1 MSDIINLL
9 PDSVANQIAAGEVID
24 RPASAVKE
32 LLENSVDAG
41 AHSVQLIIKDAG
53 RTLIQ
58 VIDDGSGMSDNDAR
72 LCFERHATSKI
83 RRANDLFNIR
93 TMGFRGEALASIAA
107 VAQVELR
114 TRRKDDELG
123 TAVIIEGS
131 DVKSQEPCSCPVG
144 TNLMI
149 KNLFYNIPARRSFLK
164 KDAIELS
171 HIEEIFRRVALV
183 YCQTAF
189 SLYSNGKLL
198 YDLKAGNMAQRI
210 VALFGSVYQ
219 QRLVPVDEK
228 NDVLEIHGF
237 VCKPEHVRKIRGE
250 QYLFVNDRFI
260 RHANLSSAVEKAYA
274 DLIPERSFPSYFLSM
289 RVDPSRLDVNIHPT
303 KTEVRFIDEHAIFA
317 ILRAATK
324 RALGQFALGGEISF
338 DRDPELEMP
347 LPQKGVSPQ
356 APQLHLNPNYNPF
369 NKNHGSSQTDSPA
382 KNTPSDTAMSQ
393 GAYTA
398 RPGAGSGITPDRNK
412 WENFFNQ
419 PATLSATQNTR
430 QPATQPTTPADN
442 PLHPTATAPGQDN
455 QDTVAPVSEL
465 STTQAEAIQGTIST
479 VDNRQF
485 IDEQRQHLNL
495 SNDTRPTEILNF
507 QGKYLIATMPDS
519 LLIVNIQRAQ
529 ERIFYEQLQQKA
541 ASSKASGAQMLLIP
555 VTCTF
560 SAVEAEI
567 LKELAPDL
575 RQIGFDIQ
583 PVGIT
588 GIVISATPTDV
599 NDNDLKPLL
608 ENIVADY
615 KNNLSQQMS
624 DRHRNLFLSMAH
636 QMSLRSKK
644 VNLTQQEMQS
654 ILASLFSCQM
664 PNLSPY
670 GKKTLITMRESELQD
685 FFR

>member
-32 LLENSVDAG
+32 LLENAVDAG

-83 RRANDLFNIR
+83 KRANDLFNIR

-107 VAQVELR
+107 VAQVELH

-189 SLYSNGKLL
+189 SFYSNGKLL

-228 NDVLEIHGF
+228 NDVLETHGF

-382 KNTPSDTAMSQ
+382 KNTPSDTATPQ
-393 GAYTA
+393 GANTA
-398 RPGAGSGITPDRNK
+398 RPGAGSGIAPDRNK

-419 PATLSATQNTR
+419 PATLSATQNTGL
-430 QPATQPTTPADN
+430 PATQPTTPADN
-442 PLHPTATAPGQDN
+442 PLQPAATIPGQEN
-455 QDTVAPVSEL
+455 QDAAVPLPEP
-465 STTQAEAIQGTIST
+465 STTQTEAIQGTIPT

-588 GIVISATPTDV
+588 GIVISATPADV
-599 NDNDLKPLL
+599 DDNDLKSLL

-615 KNNLSQQMS
+615 KNNLSQQIS
-624 DRHRNLFLSMAH
+624 DRRRNLFLSMAH

-644 VNLTQQEMQS
+644 ANLTQQEMQS
-654 ILASLFSCQM
+654 ILAGLFSCQI

-670 GKKTLITMRESELQD
+670 GRKTLITMRESELLD

>member
-32 LLENSVDAG
+32 LLENAVDAG
-41 AHSVQLIIKDAG
+41 ARNVQLIIKDAG

-83 RRANDLFNIR
+83 KRANDLFNIH

-114 TRRKDDELG
+114 TRRQEDELG
-123 TAVIIEGS
+123 NEVIIEGS

-144 TNLMI
+144 SNLMI

-198 YDLKAGNMAQRI
+198 YDLKASNMAQRI
-210 VALFGSVYQ
+210 VALFGNVYQ
-219 QRLVPVDEK
+219 QRLVPVDE
-228 NDVLEIHGF
+228 NSDVLEVHGF
-237 VCKPEHVRKIRGE
+237 ICQPEYVRKTRGE

-289 RVDPSRLDVNIHPT
+289 HVAPSRLDVNIHPT
-303 KTEVRFIDEHAIFA
+303 KTEVRFIDEHAIYA

-324 RALGQFALGGEISF
+324 RALGQFALGDEISF

-347 LPQKGVSPQ
+347 LPQIGATPQ
-356 APQLHLNPNYNPF
+356 MPQLHLKPGYSPF
-369 NKNHGSSQTDSPA
+369 ENH
-382 KNTPSDTAMSQ
+382 NTQQEHHGTS
-393 GAYTA
+393 G
-398 RPGAGSGITPDRNK
+398 GGSGTTRHAMETSPYRTKADSGLMPDRNK
-412 WENFFNQ
+412 WENFFGQEEPQ
-419 PATLSATQNTR
+419 PSRPQMHKEGDSGNGAASAATPEMSR
-430 QPATQPTTPADN
+430 QGIASN
-442 PLHPTATAPGQDN
+442 
-455 QDTVAPVSEL
+455 
-465 STTQAEAIQGTIST
+465 EAQGIIPK

-485 IDEQRQHLNL
+485 IDAQRQRLNL

-519 LLIVNIQRAQ
+519 LLVVNIQRAQ
-529 ERIFYEQLQQKA
+529 ERIFYEQLLLKA
-541 ASSKASGAQMLLIP
+541 TSDKAGGAQMLLIP
-555 VTCTF
+555 ITCTF
-560 SAVEAEI
+560 SASEAEI
-567 LKELAPDL
+567 LKELTPDL
-575 RQIGFDIQ
+575 RQIGFDLQ
-583 PVGIT
+583 PVGIP
-588 GIVISATPTDV
+588 GIVVSATPTDV
-599 NDNDLKPLL
+599 EDSDLKPLL
-608 ENIVADY
+608 ENIVTDY
-615 KNNLSQQMS
+615 KNNASQQMS
-624 DRHRNLFLSMAH
+624 DRRRNLFLSMAH

-644 VNLTQQEMQS
+644 ANLTCQEMQR
-654 ILASLFSCQM
+654 ILADLFSCQM
-664 PNLSPY
+664 PKLSPY
-670 GKKTLITMRESELQD
+670 GKKTLITMKESEIQEL
-685 FFR
+685 FS

>member
-32 LLENSVDAG
+32 LLENSVDAH
-41 AHSVQLIIKDAG
+41 ARSVQLIIKDAG

-83 RRANDLFNIR
+83 KRANDLFNIR

-114 TRRKDDELG
+114 TRRSEDELG
-123 TAVIIEGS
+123 TVVMVEGS
-131 DVKSQEPCSCPVG
+131 DVKSQEPCSCPAG

-189 SLYSNGKLL
+189 SFYSNGKLL

-210 VALFGSVYQ
+210 VALFGSAYQ

-228 NDVLEIHGF
+228 NDVLEVHGF
-237 VCKPEHVRKIRGE
+237 ICKPEHVRKIRGE

-274 DLIPERSFPSYFLSM
+274 DLIPERTFPSYFLSM

-338 DRDPELEMP
+338 DRNPELEMP
-347 LPQKGVSPQ
+347 LPHKNVPVQ
-356 APQLHLNPNYNPF
+356 APQLRLNPNYNPF
-369 NKNHGSSQTDSPA
+369 SKNHGQQQTGSHDDS
-382 KNTPSDTAMSQ
+382 TPGYAAAASGGTR
-393 GAYTA
+393 TP
-398 RPGAGSGITPDRNK
+398 RTGAGAGIAPDRGA
-412 WENFFNQ
+412 WEDFFKQ
-419 PATLSATQNTR
+419 PAAPSAEQE
-430 QPATQPTTPADN
+430 PAQDAASPHTPLPPDAAAPQESPNGD
-442 PLHPTATAPGQDN
+442 TPGQGLSH
-455 QDTVAPVSEL
+455 AP
-465 STTQAEAIQGTIST
+465 AEAAQGTIST
-479 VDNRQF
+479 LDNRHF
-485 IDEQRQHLNL
+485 INEQRQNLNL
-495 SNDTRPTEILNF
+495 DSDTQPTEILNF
-507 QGKYLIATMPDS
+507 LGKYLIATMPDS
-519 LLIVNIQRAQ
+519 MLVVNIQRAQ
-529 ERIFYEQLQQKA
+529 ERIFYEQLQR
-541 ASSKASGAQMLLIP
+541 KASGTKACGAQMLLIP

-588 GIVISATPTDV
+588 GIVISATPADV
-599 NDNDLKPLL
+599 DDNDLKPLL
-608 ENIVADY
+608 EEIVADY
-615 KNNLSQQMS
+615 KSNQAQQMS
-624 DRHRNLFLSMAH
+624 DRSSSLFLSMAH
-636 QMSLRSKK
+636 QMSLRCKK
-644 VNLTQQEMQS
+644 NTLTQQEMQR
-654 ILASLFSCQM
+654 ILADLFSCHM
-664 PNLSPY
+664 PSLSPY
-670 GKKTLITMRESELQD
+670 GKKTLVTMNEGEMQEL
-685 FFR
+685 FR